1 MTAFRTPSN
10 AMRDCIESCTACEHL
25 CLETLA
31 WCQMRGG
38 TYADPKLLALLSLCA
53 DICASSGRAMIGGSD
68 AHVFLC
74 HACAQ
79 VCQRCAEACSALS
92 PETQL
97 RACASA
103 CANAARCCADMAR
116 APETEMEAR
125 ARRAS

>member
-1 MTAFRTPSN
+1 VTAFRTPSN
-10 AMRDCIESCTACEHL
+10 AMTDCIESCTACAHL

-31 WCQMRGG
+31 WCQAKGG
-38 TYADPKLLALLSLCA
+38 AYADPKLLALLALCA
-53 DICASSGRAMIGGSD
+53 DICTTSARAMIGGSE

-79 VCQRCAEACSALS
+79 VCLRCADSCALLSTEA
-92 PETQL
+92 QL
-97 RACASA
+97 RTCATA

-116 APETEMEAR
+116 APESEMEAR